1 MKLKTAIF
9 ISSMISIS
17 LFAKPKA
24 PKNKE
29 KETESIEVKKQH
41 EVDAKNLS
49 IAFGHLI
56 SKTINDIGV
65 SFNLDLVIQGLKD
78 ASQGLPSPLSESEC
92 MNAISQ
98 EQKKSFD
105 ALASK
110 NLIEAE
116 NFLSNQA
123 KEADVKSLEE
133 GKVLYKVLHEG
144 QGAEVPRQGKI
155 AIRYKGSL
163 LNGEVFG
170 ESAKDEVLDMSQIV
184 VGLKEAMVGMKEGE
198 KRLIHI
204 HPEKAYGTEGMLP
217 PNSLLCFEIEVAKA
231 TVEEPAQTA
240 ENQAEQQALEP
251 ESEIR

>member
-1 MKLKTAIF
+1 MKLKTTVF
-9 ISSMISIS
+9 VLSMISVS
-17 LFAKPKA
+17 LFAKPKTS
-24 PKNKE
+24 KVKE
-29 KETESIEVKKQH
+29 AEKAEVKKQH

-65 SFNLDLVIQGLKD
+65 SFDLDLVIQGLKD
-78 ASQGLPSPLSESEC
+78 ASSGLPSPLSESEC
-92 MNAISQ
+92 MSAIST
-98 EQKKSFD
+98 EQKKAFD

-110 NLIEAE
+110 NLVEAE
-116 NFLSNQA
+116 NFLA
-123 KEADVKSLEE
+123 KEAKETNIKSLNE
-133 GKVLYKVLHEG
+133 GKVLYKVLNEG
-144 QGAEVPRQGKI
+144 QGPEVASQGKV

-170 ESAKDEVLDMSQIV
+170 ESTKDEVLDLSQIV
-184 VGLKEAMVGMKEGE
+184 VGLREAMVGMKEGE

-217 PNSLLCFEIEVAKA
+217 PNSLLSFEIEIAKA
-231 TVEEPAQTA
+231 NAEEVAQTA
-240 ENQAEQQALEP
+240 EIQNEQPALEP

>member
-1 MKLKTAIF
+1 MKLKTTIF
-9 ISSMISIS
+9 VFSMISIS

-24 PKNKE
+24 SKDKE
-29 KETESIEVKKQH
+29 KAAESVELKKQH

-65 SFNLDLVIQGLKD
+65 SFNLDLVIQGLKE
-78 ASQGLPSPLSESEC
+78 ASEGLPSPLSESEC

-98 EQKKSFD
+98 EQKKSFE

-116 NFLSNQA
+116 NFLSQEANQA
-123 KEADVKSLEE
+123 NMRSLDE

-144 QGAEVPRQGKI
+144 QGPEVASQGKV

-170 ESAKDEVLDMSQIV
+170 ESSKDEVLDMSQIV
-184 VGLKEAMVGMKEGE
+184 VGLKDAMVGMKEGE

-217 PNSLLCFEIEVAKA
+217 PNSLLSFEIEIAKA
-231 TVEEPAQTA
+231 SVEEVVQTP
-240 ENQAEQQALEP
+240 ENQTEQQLLEP